1 MKFKQIWENHSLL
14 LILIIALIP
23 RLFAAFFSMGY
34 GMHDDHFGPIEQP
47 FQIMNDYS
55 VWQSRGEA
63 HGHSIAY
70 PALHYYLF
78 QVLEKVSI
86 TDPQSKMLIVRILH
100 AFYSLLI
107 VFIGYKIARLLT
119 SAQNSRIIGLM
130 LALFWIFP
138 FMSVRNL
145 IEFVCIPPLL
155 AGTYFSMKDE
165 KKQSYILAGLMFAI
179 SFVFR
184 VQTLL
189 FPFGIGIILLFK
201 KKLSLLFTLSISLL
215 VTAFLTQGI
224 IDWLAWGYPFAAFWS
239 YFSYNASHSGD
250 YTSGPFYNY
259 LLLIFGALIPP
270 ASLFFF
276 KNYFAKWKKNLFVF
290 LPSFLYLLFHS
301 VFPNKQE
308 RFILPFIPFFIILGA
323 INYSEYLKKKIFKY
337 SWVWFWI
344 ANSILLVIF
353 TFTYSK
359 KSRVESFYYLSKK
372 DDAKS
377 VLVDCGKIGSMFNP
391 TFYMN
396 KYSVPVYTTWDSNP
410 LDSIEANIKIE
421 PNYIIMYGDNE
432 QNERVEQIEQ
442 RFQGKLEFETE
453 ISSSFVDQIFYYLNP
468 KHNKNE
474 TAFIYKLKK

>member
-1 MKFKQIWENHSLL
+1 
-14 LILIIALIP
+14 
-23 RLFAAFFSMGY
+23 LFAAFFSMGY

-55 VWQSRGEA
+55 VWQDRGEA

-201 KKLSLLFTLSISLL
+201 KKYSLLFTLSVSLL
-215 VTAFLTQGI
+215 VSAFLTQGI

-239 YFSYNASHSGD
+239 YFSYNVSHSGD

-276 KNYFAKWKKNLFVF
+276 KDYFAKWKKNLFVF
-290 LPSFLYLLFHS
+290 LPSFLYLFFHS

-323 INYSEYLKKKIFKY
+323 INYSDYLKKKILKY
-337 SWVWFWI
+337 TWTWFWI

-372 DDAKS
+372 DDVKS

-410 LDSIEANIKIE
+410 LDSIASNIKIE
-421 PNYIIMYGDNE
+421 PNYIIMYGDSE

-474 TAFIYKLKK
+474 TAFIYKLRK